1 MPTDDD
7 SSTDVKQHALL
18 LLSEVL
24 QLSSSIEKFL
34 VEVVIFTNKL
44 KFLHSV
50 SFVNVVILC

>member
-7 SSTDVKQHALL
+7 SSTDVKQHTLL

-24 QLSSSIEKFL
+24 QLSSLIEEFL

>member
-44 KFLHSV
+44 KFLHCV